1 MHAVRWAAPAS
12 ALLLAAC
19 VHRPADGPDPAAV
32 RSAIAEAAERVQ
44 RCYRAP
50 RVPFEAKQIVTRLRV
65 RFNADGQ
72 PAGLP
77 MLVSQESVTP
87 SARPWA
93 DAVAQAAI
101 AAVLRCAP
109 LRLPAEVHRGGW
121 DDFDLTFS
129 PRGIA

>member
-1 MHAVRWAAPAS
+1 MDALRWTSPAA
-12 ALLLAAC
+12 ALLLTAC
-19 VHRPADGPDPAAV
+19 AHGREAGPDPVAV
-32 RSAIAEAAERVQ
+32 RGAIAIAAERVQ

-50 RVPFEAKQIVTRLRV
+50 RVPFEAKQIVTRVRV

-72 PAGLP
+72 PIGLP
-77 MLVSQESVTP
+77 VLVSQESVTP

-93 DAVAQAAI
+93 NAVAQAAI

-109 LRLPAEVHRGGW
+109 LRLPVEVHRGGW
-121 DDFDLTFS
+121 DTFDLTFS